1 MAAAVQATTHGT
13 QQGQMSPCAKT
24 SVRVSRAI
32 DPRKQGFWRRPAGQ
46 PGNLA
51 PRIIMEV
58 GAPFAFPANAETGY
72 KVKEGAP
79 VVARTRTADTSPAKL
94 IS

>member
-1 MAAAVQATTHGT
+1 MCGRFT
-13 QQGQMSPCAKT
+13 QQLSWAELH
-24 SVRVSRAI
+24 RLADLI
-32 DPRKQGFWRRPAGQ
+32 GQ
-46 PGNLA
+46 PRNLA

-58 GAPFAFPANAETGY
+58 GTPFAFRANAETGY

-79 VVARTRTADTSPAKL
+79 VVARTRTADTSPVKS